1 MPEQLEYLIGPKYI
15 HFSWDEAV
23 TNTAVTKLR
32 DENRAGPFE
41 EELGQIG
48 TIRVT
53 REERCFAQC
62 LFILGDGSCSYKIM
76 PKANLP

>member
-1 MPEQLEYLIGPKYI
+1 MPEKLEHLIGPKYI

-32 DENRAGPFE
+32 DKNRAGPCE
-41 EELGQIG
+41 EDLGQTE

-53 REERCFAQC
+53 RDERCFAQC
-62 LFILGDGSCSYKIM
+62 LFILGDRSSPNM
-76 PKANLP
+76 LLDLFL